1 MTFILLEKKKARCS
15 VLMVDSAIPCSVP
28 VPLTL
33 HLLWV
38 PSACLSEN
46 PVSEMLPGVDSLLN
60 QLNGLFV
67 VIVVRKLSKMLLA
80 LLFTLS
86 HKALGTNGV
95 IN

>member
-33 HLLWV
+33 RPLWV

-60 QLNGLFV
+60 QLNGLCHYSCEESQQDAV
-67 VIVVRKLSKMLLA
+67 GPA
-80 LLFTLS
+80 LHLTP
-86 HKALGTNGV
+86 
-95 IN
+95 